1 VHELGNRAEAVLAG
15 ERRLLEMI
23 AGGCTLPVVLHALC
37 SLVDENLDER
47 CCSILLVDPHA
58 ARFRFG
64 AGPGLPAPYNDALH
78 GRPLSEIAGPCGKA
92 ALTGAQV
99 IVPDIESATEWDA
112 GGWRELALRHE
123 LRSCWSTPILSLAGK
138 VLGTFAIYGR
148 EPGGPTA
155 LYQALVGQFTHI
167 ASIAIERAQ
176 TEDALNRNGAFLAE
190 AQRLSRTGSFSW
202 QVDGDQI
209 VWSDE
214 TYRIY
219 ELDPGSPVTF
229 EQVGR
234 RLHPDEVAWFGE
246 VVLRARNAGE
256 DLNFEHRLRMPDG
269 RIKFLHVVAHATR
282 HEDGTL
288 EYVGAVQDVTEQRQ
302 SEAALSNVR
311 SELARIA
318 RVTTLGALTASI
330 AHEVNQPLAGIVTNA
345 STSLRMLG
353 DTPPDLD
360 GARDAARRTI
370 RDANRAAEVV
380 ARLRALFGSTQSS
393 TDWFDLNDA
402 TREVLSL
409 VAAELHRARAAVR
422 MDLAPDLPRIQGDRV
437 QLQQVVLNL
446 VLNAA
451 EAMATVEDR
460 PRHIFIRTEL
470 EGSDRVRL
478 SVKDTGPGLA
488 PATASRLFDMFYTTK
503 AAGMGIG
510 LSISRSIVE
519 AHAGRLWAVAHDGP
533 GATFTFAVPVHGL
546 AGRHRVPGSVTD
558 RT

>member
-1 VHELGNRAEAVLAG
+1 MHELGNRAEAVLAG

-23 AGGCTLPVVLHALC
+23 AWGRTLPVVLHALC
-37 SLVDENLDER
+37 SVVDEILDER
-47 CCSILLVDPHA
+47 CCSILLVDA
-58 ARFRFG
+58 QTTAFRHG

-78 GRPLSEIAGPCGKA
+78 GRPLSDIAGPCGKA
-92 ALTGAQV
+92 ALTKAQV
-99 IVPDIESATEWDA
+99 IVPDVAVATEWDA
-112 GGWRELALRHE
+112 GGWRALALQHG
-123 LRSCWSTPILSLAGK
+123 LRSCWSTPILSLAGR

-148 EPGGPTA
+148 QSGGPA
-155 LYQALVGQFTHI
+155 PQHQALVGQFTHI

-176 TEDALNRNGAFLAE
+176 TEDALKRNGAFLAE

-202 QVDGDQI
+202 QVDADQI

-219 ELDPGSPVTF
+219 ELDPGAPVTF

-246 VVLRARNAGE
+246 VVSRARKAGD

-269 RIKFLHVVAHATR
+269 RIKFLHVFARATR

-288 EYVGAVQDVTEQRQ
+288 EYIGAVQDVTEQRQ
-302 SEAALSNVR
+302 SEAALNNLR
-311 SELARIA
+311 SELARIG

-360 GARDAARRTI
+360 GAREAARRTI

-380 ARLRALFGSTQSS
+380 ARLRALFGSTQRS

-409 VAAELHRARAAVR
+409 VAGELHRAKAVIRLELAA
-422 MDLAPDLPRIQGDRV
+422 DLPSIHGDRV

-451 EAMATVEDR
+451 EAMALVDDR
-460 PRHIFIRTEL
+460 PRQIVIRSER
-470 EGSDRVRL
+470 EGADRVRL
-478 SVKDTGPGLA
+478 SVKDTGLGLD
-488 PATASRLFDMFYTTK
+488 PQTAGRLFDMFYTTK

-510 LSISRSIVE
+510 LSISRSIVQ
-519 AHAGRLWAVAHDGP
+519 AHDGRLWAVAHDGP
-533 GATFTFAVPVHGL
+533 GATFTFALPIE
-546 AGRHRVPGSVTD
+546 GRPGRGYAPTPVTD